1 MHERDLRRQALESG
15 KTVSRKQKAKHLSAR
30 SSATNS
36 PFASPGVSPAGSRA
50 ASRNPS
56 RQVSEDEDD
65 DSDELASRFVFPVR
79 NSNISDLAGSVA
91 SLDLSTGS
99 FAQFDNASEEVW
111 QHELREIS
119 GQIVERS
126 RNKRNTGEAREEIM
140 AIYTNILRAQYA
152 AEEVVTDLPELVPA
166 LLKSIKAGSGER
178 EAVFAL
184 RALAM
189 TILTTGEEIFE
200 EVHDALRNRIQDDSS
215 AAAQEAAIH
224 ALGIAAYLGG
234 AGIEGTEDTMDYFLD
249 IIETDGEHIGAT
261 DNGPVV
267 AAALQEWGFLATRFN
282 DFEGKTE
289 RPLECFENQLES
301 TDLHVLQA
309 AGENIALLYEQSYK
323 RFTEDDE
330 SKDNSG
336 GAEDEFEVGDFK
348 RVHWR
353 KAYDVYPGNEFG
365 LKSSLADLARSSARH
380 LGKEKRKDLH
390 KTFSDV
396 LHTVEHPWR
405 GPRFSTALDENMIA
419 YMGHR
424 LSVRFGRDGVMTVNR
439 WWKLH
444 RYEAIKRVVGPG
456 FLTHYTLNQVVREA
470 LPLGLSSGADF

>member
-1 MHERDLRRQALESG
+1 MRTTIQTSW
-15 KTVSRKQKAKHLSAR
+15 Q
-30 SSATNS
+30 
-36 PFASPGVSPAGSRA
+36 AGSYIYMCTT
-50 ASRNPS
+50 S
-56 RQVSEDEDD
+56 VSD
-65 DSDELASRFVFPVR
+65 P
-79 NSNISDLAGSVA
+79 AGSVA
-91 SLDLSTGS
+91 SLDLGTGS
-99 FAQFDNASEEVW
+99 FAQFDNAPEEVW
-111 QHELREIS
+111 QSELREIS
-119 GQIVERS
+119 EQIIERS

-152 AEEVVTDLPELVPA
+152 AEEVEADLPELVPA
-166 LLKSIKAGSGER
+166 LLKSVKAGSGER

-189 TILTTGEEIFE
+189 TILTTGEEIYE
-200 EVHDALRNRIQDDSS
+200 EVHQALTNRIQDGSS

-224 ALGIAAYLGG
+224 ALGVAAYFGG

-249 IIETDGEHIGAT
+249 IIETDGEHIGAI
-261 DNGPVV
+261 DNGQVV
-267 AAALQEWGFLATRFN
+267 AAALQEWGFLATQFK
-282 DFEGKTE
+282 DLEGKTE

-323 RFTEDDE
+323 RSSEDDE
-330 SKDNSG
+330 SNGNS

-348 RVHWR
+348 RAHWK

-405 GPRFSTALDENMIA
+405 GPRFSTALDENMTA

-456 FLTHYTLNQVVREA
+456 FLTHYTLNLVVREA
-470 LPLGLSSGADF
+470 LPLGLNSGAEF

>member
-15 KTVSRKQKAKHLSAR
+15 KTVSRKQKAKNLSAR

-36 PFASPGVSPAGSRA
+36 PFSSPKVSPTGSRT

-65 DSDELASRFVFPVR
+65 DSDELAS
-79 NSNISDLAGSVA
+79 SVA
-91 SLDLSTGS
+91 SLDLGTGS
-99 FAQFDNASEEVW
+99 FAQFDAAPEAVW
-111 QHELREIS
+111 QSELRDIS
-119 GQIVERS
+119 QQIIERS

-152 AEEVVTDLPELVPA
+152 AEEVEADLAELVPA
-166 LLKSIKAGSGER
+166 LLKSVKAGSGER

-184 RALAM
+184 KALAM
-189 TILTTGEEIFE
+189 AILTTGEEVYE
-200 EVHDALRNRIQDDSS
+200 DVHQALRNRIQDDSS

-224 ALGIAAYLGG
+224 TLGVAAYFGG
-234 AGIEGTEDTMDYFLD
+234 GGIEGTEDTMDYLLD
-249 IIETDGEHIGAT
+249 IIETDGEHIGAI

-267 AAALQEWGFLATRFN
+267 AAALQEWGFLATQYS
-282 DFEGKTE
+282 DLEGKTE

-323 RFTEDDE
+323 RSTEDD
-330 SKDNSG
+330 DNNGSS
-336 GAEDEFEVGDFK
+336 GAEDEFEAGDFK

-365 LKSSLADLARSSARH
+365 LKSSLADLSRSSARH

-405 GPRFSTALDENMIA
+405 GPRFSTALDENMTA

-424 LSVRFGRDGVMTVNR
+424 LSVRYGRDGVMTVDR

-456 FLTHYTLNQVVREA
+456 FLTHYTLNQVVRKA
-470 LPLGLSSGADF
+470 LPMGLKSGAEF

>member
-15 KTVSRKQKAKHLSAR
+15 KTVSRKQKAKLLSAR

-65 DSDELASRFVFPVR
+65 DSDELAS
-79 NSNISDLAGSVA
+79 SVA
-91 SLDLSTGS
+91 SLDLGTGS
-99 FAQFDNASEEVW
+99 FAQFDSAPEEVW

-119 GQIVERS
+119 EQIIERS

-152 AEEVVTDLPELVPA
+152 AEEVGADLAELVPA
-166 LLKSIKAGSGER
+166 LLKSVKAGSGER

-189 TILTTGEEIFE
+189 TILTTGEEIYD
-200 EVHDALRNRIQDDSS
+200 EVHQALRNRIQDDSS
-215 AAAQEAAIH
+215 PAAQEAAIH
-224 ALGIAAYLGG
+224 ALGVAAYFGG
-234 AGIEGTEDTMDYFLD
+234 AGIEGTDDTMDYFLD

-267 AAALQEWGFLATRFN
+267 AAALQEWGFLATQFG
-282 DFEGKTE
+282 DLEGKTG

-323 RFTEDDE
+323 RSTEDDE
-330 SKDNSG
+330 SKDKSS
-336 GAEDEFEVGDFK
+336 AEDEFEVGDFR
-348 RVHWR
+348 RVHWK

-380 LGKEKRKDLH
+380 LGKEKRKELH

-405 GPRFSTALDENMIA
+405 GPRFSTALDENMTA

-424 LSVRFGRDGVMTVNR
+424 LSVRYGRDGVMTVNR

-456 FLTHYTLNQVVREA
+456 FLTHYTLNQTVREA
-470 LPLGLSSGADF
+470 LSLGLNSGAQF